1 MLIQDYV
8 TETPL
13 STYLIL
19 SIGVIPLQQ
28 CIRVQAKLNPKLKA
42 QCILN
47 IELNAVLC
55 GGQR

>member
-28 CIRVQAKLNPKLKA
+28 CIRVQAKLNPKRKA
-42 QCILN
+42 QCT
-47 IELNAVLC
+47 
-55 GGQR
+55 